1 MRDKRKFYSQGN
13 TFNLLILLPFYTAL
27 KIFNLNFLIFLIS
40 KTLKFLYPKFLKSVA
55 NEEQYESEV

>member
-55 NEEQYESEV
+55 I